1 MDAVLRAVTI
11 YGFLLILLR
20 IAGERTLSSM
30 TNFDFVLLLVI
41 AEATQQGLIGD
52 DFSITKALL
61 LITTLIGLD
70 IGISLLK
77 DRWLLLHKAIEGI
90 PLIIVEEG
98 KPLAERM
105 KRARVDESDVLQA
118 ARQLHGLERMD
129 QIKFAV
135 LERTGEI
142 SIVPKRDEV
151 G

>member
-1 MDAVLRAVTI
+1 MDAVLRAVAI
-11 YGFLLILLR
+11 YAFLLLVLR
-20 IAGERTLSSM
+20 IAGERTMSSM
-30 TNFDFVLLLVI
+30 TSFDFVLLLVI
-41 AEATQQGLIGD
+41 AEATQQALIGE

-61 LITTLIGLD
+61 SIATLIGLD

-77 DRWLLLHKAIEGI
+77 DRWLLLHNAIEGI
-90 PLIIVEEG
+90 PLIIVEGG

-118 ARQLHGLERMD
+118 ARQNHGLERMD

-142 SIVPKRDEV
+142 SIVPMKSEND
-151 G
+151 